1 MGYCPWDLK
10 DSDTTK
16 RLHFLS
22 FFFIPY
28 LIFFFSPFLHIQ
40 KYLLTIYYM
49 EIISLFHFFYFQS
62 LLICLFKMQFNV
74 AGIEHI
80 AFLNLN
86 VYLSLGLLSPYLFNI
101 YFFTINSYWF
111 PFILS
116 FCCSSA
122 NFGINCFIF
131 YIWYIALSFYYYFND
146 CFRVYN
152 LKCTRYQCLPTVKIV
167 PLWSLFTTFHIALH
181 VSHQARHTWHF
192 TNIIIL

>member
-1 MGYCPWDLK
+1 MK
-10 DSDTTK
+10 
-16 RLHFLS
+16 
-22 FFFIPY
+22 
-28 LIFFFSPFLHIQ
+28 
-40 KYLLTIYYM
+40 
-49 EIISLFHFFYFQS
+49 IISLFHFLYFQS

-131 YIWYIALSFYYYFND
+131 YI
-146 CFRVYN
+146 
-152 LKCTRYQCLPTVKIV
+152 
-167 PLWSLFTTFHIALH
+167 
-181 VSHQARHTWHF
+181 
-192 TNIIIL
+192 